1 MCCSCKAG
9 CAKKDVH
16 VFNKVYP
23 EQIPVC
29 KCSKACRYKDYQNV
43 DIANDDDEYDGNDD
57 NDSSV
62 DAGDQTDDDSMDW
75 PSAWP

>member
-23 EQIPVC
+23 EQIAVC
-29 KCSKACRYKDYQNV
+29 LWSKACRYKHYPN
-43 DIANDDDEYDGNDD
+43 DIANVDDEDDGNDD
-57 NDSSV
+57 NDNSV
-62 DAGDQTDDDSMDW
+62 DACDHLWIDLLCDLKIW
-75 PSAWP
+75 